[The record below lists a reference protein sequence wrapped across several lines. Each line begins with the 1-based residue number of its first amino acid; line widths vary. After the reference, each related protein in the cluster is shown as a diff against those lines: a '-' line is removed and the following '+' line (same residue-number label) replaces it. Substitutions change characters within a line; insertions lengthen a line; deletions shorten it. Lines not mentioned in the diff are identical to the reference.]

1 MKSVLRTFLHGVVVT
16 APLIITVYVCTM
28 AVTWLDGTMRKG
40 LTRIGLEPVPG
51 LGLMVTVA
59 GVYLVGLLA
68 RTWLFRQ
75 LVDLTEAVLD
85 RIPLVKSLYSAT
97 RDLAQFLGGTDAK
110 TKGVPVRLKLFGDQ
124 VHMMALITQRE
135 PESFMGQAEQGRV
148 AVYVPMSYQIGGHTI
163 YVRPEQIEEIAGM
176 TVEDAVKLTMTAG
189 VGARGRAK
197 NGAAEP
203 QNAGAKTPAVS

>member
-1 MKSVLRTFLHGVVVT
+1 MKSVFRTFLHGIVIT

-75 LVDLTEAVLD
+75 LVDPWSRACIQPRETWPNSWAAPTPK
-85 RIPLVKSLYSAT
+85 RRGCQSASSYSAT
-97 RDLAQFLGGTDAK
+97 RFT
-110 TKGVPVRLKLFGDQ
+110 
-124 VHMMALITQRE
+124 
-135 PESFMGQAEQGRV
+135 
-148 AVYVPMSYQIGGHTI
+148 
-163 YVRPEQIEEIAGM
+163 
-176 TVEDAVKLTMTAG
+176 
-189 VGARGRAK
+189 
-197 NGAAEP
+197 
-203 QNAGAKTPAVS
+203 